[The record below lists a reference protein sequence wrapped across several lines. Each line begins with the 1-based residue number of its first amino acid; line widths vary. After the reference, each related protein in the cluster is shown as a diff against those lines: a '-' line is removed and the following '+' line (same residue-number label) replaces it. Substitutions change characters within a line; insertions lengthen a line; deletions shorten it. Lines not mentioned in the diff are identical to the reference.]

1 MLKFGYESNTGEPGE
16 VTDADR
22 WLIQIAYGY

>member
-1 MLKFGYESNTGEPGE
+1 MLKFGYESNKGEPGE

-22 WLIQIAYGY
+22 WIIQIAYGY